1 MSIKDFG
8 WPVASAMALLW
19 IGAHWYWFVIL
30 ALVWCI
36 VFIVEWLAGWLGG
49 FYRGAPA
56 ATAAAPTTPTANST
70 GTSTGARTVRGASA
84 GTCRSNASP
93 RKRRSKR

>member
-49 FYRGAPA
+49 FYR
-56 ATAAAPTTPTANST
+56 
-70 GTSTGARTVRGASA
+70 
-84 GTCRSNASP
+84 
-93 RKRRSKR
+93 